1 MSSRRGGGSLRTEE
15 TVNILINQ
23 PETELYDELKIEEN
37 EILKHPKIK
46 KKLKSLIYRYRLI
59 FATPEHG
66 VGRTDIWRLVSRL
79 KKHMVMHPRVEAE
92 FQKQVN

>member
-46 KKLKSLIYRYRLI
+46 KKLKSLI
-59 FATPEHG
+59 
-66 VGRTDIWRLVSRL
+66 
-79 KKHMVMHPRVEAE
+79 
-92 FQKQVN
+92 